1 MRPPSRR
8 SISAWFQP
16 DVRVPV
22 CVSGVGAW
30 STTAA
35 LVRGDPARD
44 RGVAGAAD
52 LGGIPVGD
60 GTALFGARQRPR
72 LWTGIHES
80 RPGDGDSRPPDLTEV
95 ALAEPLC

>member
-1 MRPPSRR
+1 MVNFSSSVSRSPSRR
-8 SISAWFQP
+8 SQNICLS
-16 DVRVPV
+16 R
-22 CVSGVGAW
+22 VGAR
-30 STTAA
+30 STAPA
-35 LVRGDPARD
+35 LVRGDPTPD
-44 RGVAGAAD
+44 RGVAGAATR
-52 LGGIPVGD
+52 GGIPVEH